1 MKWQRTV
8 SAVLALS
15 TASALAAANQAPAS
29 GPLSPTLRTHLEAER
44 FQIVTSV
51 RGLPLGVR
59 DRMQQLFGGGML
71 DIAEPGA
78 AFRQK
83 DAPANT
89 ALPLRR
95 LVASGC
101 SADNHCLV
109 YYERGGA
116 AVTRRV
122 ALFHWTP
129 NETRFE
135 WGGTAP
141 AGFATIEDVRR
152 AIASGKITGG
162 QSAPW

>member
-1 MKWQRTV
+1 MKCELIA
-8 SAVLALS
+8 SAMLALC
-15 TASALAAANQAPAS
+15 TASAAAVSQSPTS
-29 GPLSPTLRTHLEAER
+29 GPLSPALRAHFEAER

-59 DRMQQLFGGGML
+59 DRMQQLFGSGAL

-83 DAPANT
+83 DARANA

-95 LVASGC
+95 LVAAGC

-109 YYERGGA
+109 YYERGGDA
-116 AVTRRV
+116 LTRRI

-141 AGFATIEDVRR
+141 AGLATIEDVRR
-152 AIASGKITGG
+152 AIAAGKITGG
-162 QSAPW
+162 QTAPW